1 MEKEKAE
8 IASLVE
14 RYGRVQSLMK
24 YVNSDTLKESYN
36 KQPKGKAVGVDGIT
50 KEQYGENLEENIESL
65 LVRMKK
71 FSYKPYPVRR
81 AYNPKGNG
89 KMRGLGIPSFEDKVV
104 QGVFKEI
111 LEAIYEPKF
120 KEFSFGF
127 RPNRSCHDAI
137 QRVNKHIMADKVNY
151 ILDADIKGFF
161 DNLDHEWMI
170 KFLEHDIADKNF
182 IRYIK
187 RFLIGGV
194 MEDGKRLDT
203 EAGTVQGGLISPVLA
218 NVYLHYTLDT
228 WFDYVK
234 KHEFKGEMY
243 MVRYADDFVCL
254 FQYENEAQRFYQL
267 LIERLRKFG
276 LEIAE
281 DKSRILPFG
290 RYKGTKE
297 SFDFLGFTHYNVT
310 SHWGKYCVLHRTSR
324 KKLKMKREA
333 VKKWLWEHMH
343 ESIADTIEALNV
355 KLTGHYRYYGIYG
368 NYIGLIKYFVYE
380 RERKMV
386 KLSTLCYIEQDGK
399 YLMLHRTVKEN
410 DINKDKWIGVGGH
423 FEKGESPEECLLRE
437 VWEETGYT
445 LTSWRYRGIVTF
457 VYGEDVVE
465 YMSLYTADGFTGTPI
480 ACDEGELEWVEK
492 SKIGELELWEGDRI
506 FFELLENKQPFFSL
520 KLVYNTDD
528 VLEYAAL
535 DGKEMKDFRR
545 KEC

>member
-81 AYNPKGNG
+81 AYIPKGNG

-281 DKSRILPFG
+281 DKSRILP
-290 RYKGTKE
+290 
-297 SFDFLGFTHYNVT
+297 L
-310 SHWGKYCVLHRTSR
+310 
-324 KKLKMKREA
+324 
-333 VKKWLWEHMH
+333 
-343 ESIADTIEALNV
+343 ADTREQRNPLTFSALH
-355 KLTGHYRYYGIYG
+355 TT
-368 NYIGLIKYFVYE
+368 
-380 RERKMV
+380 M
-386 KLSTLCYIEQDGK
+386 
-399 YLMLHRTVKEN
+399 
-410 DINKDKWIGVGGH
+410 
-423 FEKGESPEECLLRE
+423 
-437 VWEETGYT
+437 
-445 LTSWRYRGIVTF
+445 
-457 VYGEDVVE
+457 
-465 YMSLYTADGFTGTPI
+465 
-480 ACDEGELEWVEK
+480 
-492 SKIGELELWEGDRI
+492 
-506 FFELLENKQPFFSL
+506 
-520 KLVYNTDD
+520 
-528 VLEYAAL
+528 
-535 DGKEMKDFRR
+535 
-545 KEC
+545 